1 MELFENGVGRPS
13 NETLKKRRNFKVIIV
28 IVVALIL
35 VGGGFT
41 AYKLLSNSSIS
52 GKEKEAAVACNYPFS
67 QSKCNGKTNATVKA
81 IQQRLW
87 NLGYYKGLYSSKGSA
102 VDGIFGPKT
111 TQAVKKF
118 QKAKKLSQNGIVSGK
133 TFDYLFS
140 GQKYF
145 TIQYSSGYKGMD
157 SADEN
162 YQQKIVNGVSQKIT
176 TSKIGKKGYTQVGW
190 VVTTELNG
198 QKYVIGCLNKK
209 DCRKGAKGYKY
220 NTESGGI
227 YQSDKGPIYPAVYN
241 SGATVS
247 QTGWVKGQILNFTPK
262 YCSAGYTYNKANSTC
277 TKQPSS
283 KPANNAGTGY
293 NNYASTVGGKGKFTT
308 QLTGYGW
315 NCPACDGSGLTS
327 SGFRLSNTVYTYK
340 DKTYGEVRIIGTNK
354 LKNYSIVDIYGNI
367 TLENEKTYKRIRA
380 IVLDSGTDHFDLAYP
395 SERIADKFAGN
406 NTVTYNVLRN
416 GK

>member
-35 VGGGFT
+35 VGGGFAT
-41 AYKLLSNSSIS
+41 YKILSNNIK
-52 GKEKEAAVACNYPFS
+52 GKEKEAARVCNYQFY
-67 QSKCNGKTNATVKA
+67 QSKFNCKRNATVKA
-81 IQQRLW
+81 IQLRLW
-87 NLGYYKGLYSSKGSA
+87 NLGYYKGLYSNKSSA

-118 QKAKKLSQNGIVSGK
+118 QGANKLSKDGIVGPK
-133 TFDYLFS
+133 TFDMLFKN
-140 GQKYF
+140 QKYF
-145 TIQYSSGYKGMD
+145 TIQYPKNVKNMD
-157 SADEN
+157 STDAN
-162 YQQKIVNGVSQKIT
+162 NQQKILNGFSQKIT

-241 SGATVS
+241 SGTTVS
-247 QTGWVKGQILNFTPK
+247 QTGWVKGQILKFTPK

-315 NCPACDGSGLTS
+315 NCPGCDGSGLTS

-380 IVLDSGTDHFDLAYP
+380 IVLDSGTDHFDLVYP
-395 SERIADKFAGN
+395 SERIADKFAGR

>member
-118 QKAKKLSQNGIVSGK
+118 QKAKRLSQDGIVGSR
-133 TFDYLFS
+133 TFDSLFS

-145 TIQYSSGYKGMD
+145 TIQYPKFNSGMD
-157 SADEN
+157 STDAN
-162 YQQKIVNGVSQKIT
+162 HQQKILNGVSQKIT
-176 TSKIGKKGYTQVGW
+176 TTKINKKGYNHVGW
-190 VVTTELNG
+190 EVTTVLNG
-198 QKYVIGCLNKK
+198 QKYIVGCLNKK
-209 DCRKGAKGYKY
+209 DCRSGAKGY
-220 NTESGGI
+220 I
-227 YQSDKGPIYPAVYN
+227 YSYVDSKTGYFKTKDGKTIYPAIYN
-241 SGATVS
+241 FGTAVS
-247 QTGWVKGQILNFTPK
+247 QTGWVKGQVLNFNPK
-262 YCSAGYTYNKANSTC
+262 YCAAGYTYNKANSTC
-277 TKQPSS
+277 TKNVSNS
-283 KPANNAGTGY
+283 GSGY
-293 NNYASTVGGKGKFTT
+293 NHYASTTSGTGKYGTY
-308 QLTGYGW
+308 LTGYGW
-315 NCPACDGSGLTS
+315 DCCGGAGYTASGYK
-327 SGFRLSNTVYTYK
+327 LSNSVYTYK
-340 DKTYGEVRIIGTNK
+340 DKTYGEIRIIASNS
-354 LKNYSIVDIYGNI
+354 LPMYSVVDIYGNI
-367 TLENEKTYKRIRA
+367 KLENGKTYKRVRA
-380 IVLDSGTDHFDLAYP
+380 IVLDRGVSHFDLAYP
-395 SERIADKFAGN
+395 NESTASRYAGYN
-406 NTVTYNVLRN
+406 RVTYNILRS